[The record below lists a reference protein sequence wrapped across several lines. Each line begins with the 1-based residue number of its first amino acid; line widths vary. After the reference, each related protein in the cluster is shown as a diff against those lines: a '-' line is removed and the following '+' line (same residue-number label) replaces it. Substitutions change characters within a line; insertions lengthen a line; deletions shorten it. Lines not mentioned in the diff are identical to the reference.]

1 MAFHP
6 NIPFN
11 ELPLLPPEKD
21 VVTPPVQEKAA
32 AAHRALA
39 DLKNLG
45 HTMGPHSF
53 LMNALMLPEAKDSS
67 EIENIFTSHDAV
79 FRAAALGHNDTDP
92 STREV
97 LRYYQAFTDACLAF
111 ERHPFISTEGY
122 VKIVQTIKN
131 DASDVRRAPGA
142 RIIDFSAGKIVYAPP
157 EGESVIREKLVNL
170 EHFIHAED
178 GLDPLLRLPLVHY
191 QFEAIH
197 PFPDGNGRTGRILN
211 ILFLM
216 LHGLLDYPG
225 LYLSRYI
232 LKKER
237 DYYRLL
243 HDVSE
248 YGAWEP
254 WMLYMLSAVEETA
267 LYTLDRVLA
276 IHHLMGD
283 AMKIARKEI
292 PRDLY
297 SDALVSAL
305 FRQPYTR
312 ERASSIIDAGITRPV
327 DAEECLGALARIGVV
342 KCVKQDNEKLYFNE
356 SLFEL
361 LVQ

>member
-21 VVTPPVQEKAA
+21 VLTRPVEEKAA

-39 DLKNLG
+39 DLKSLG
-45 HTMGPHSF
+45 QTLGKHSF
-53 LMNALMLPEAKDSS
+53 LMNALLLSEAKDSS

-79 FRAAALGHNDTDP
+79 FRASALGHQDTDP
-92 STREV
+92 ATREV
-97 LRYYQAFTDACLAF
+97 LRYYEAFADACHAL
-111 ERHPFISTEGY
+111 ERHRFISTEGY

-131 DASDVRRAPGA
+131 DASGIRRAPGA

-157 EGESVIREKLVNL
+157 EGEPVIREKLENL
-170 EHFIHAED
+170 KHYIHAED
-178 GLDPLLRLPLVHY
+178 GLDPLVRLPLVHY

-248 YGAWEP
+248 HGAWEP
-254 WMLYMLSAVEETA
+254 WMLYLLTAVEETA
-267 LYTLDRVLA
+267 LFTHDRISA
-276 IHHLMGD
+276 IQNLMGGT
-283 AMKIARKEI
+283 MKIVRKKL
-292 PRDLY
+292 PPDLY
-297 SDALVSAL
+297 SDALVPSL

-312 ERASSIIDAGITRPV
+312 ARFLIDAGIAGPV
-327 DAEECLGALARIGVV
+327 DAESCLEALARIGVV
-342 KCVKQDNEKLYFNE
+342 KRVEQDNEKLYFNE

-361 LVQ
+361 LIK